1 MDSSMKKLLLFL
13 LLIPNLVMAE
23 LTPKPKGK
31 PVITEVHQEP
41 IKPMPYC
48 DRFPYSDRCVSCT
61 SDTILTSAKKI
72 DGITFLIKT
81 TETRLAKD
89 HKFCYRYNN
98 DSTKDVYEDQP
109 RKKTEFMIMDLD
121 NRMLE
126 HKHVDDS
133 AFAKPIKL
141 IESSRDFPYTIIST
155 QTFGVSNVNNTHY
168 IYRTNPSFKKIAVLK
183 AGEPNINFYKS
194 NGAYLFEVVSL
205 NPTGGP
211 RSDWTYEVEAFA
223 LINDELIS
231 IDKRL
236 IDERKERYDIC
247 ANENFM
253 TLDCYLSDKHK
264 RSDRAIKPITKPIPK
279 EIKPLPEGFAPII
292 I

>member
-1 MDSSMKKLLLFL
+1 MKKLLLLL
-13 LLIPNLVMAE
+13 LLISNLVMAE

-31 PVITEVHQEP
+31 PVVKLDSQGKVIRNIEYDQN
-41 IKPMPYC
+41 ILRDK
-48 DRFPYSDRCVSCT
+48 DCT
-61 SDTILTSAKKI
+61 SDTILTSSKKI
-72 DGITFLIKT
+72 HGITFLIKT

-98 DSTKDVYEDQP
+98 DSTKDIYEDQP

-155 QTFGVSNVNNTHY
+155 QTLGVSNVNNTHY

-183 AGEPNINFYKS
+183 AGEPDINFYKS
-194 NGAYLFEVVSL
+194 NGVYLFEIYEL
-205 NPTGGP
+205 YATGGP

-264 RSDRAIKPITKPIPK
+264 RSDRVIKPVPIT
-279 EIKPLPEGFAPII
+279 LD
-292 I
+292 

>member
-1 MDSSMKKLLLFL
+1 MKKLLLLL

-155 QTFGVSNVNNTHY
+155 QTLGNNNVNNTY
-168 IYRTNPSFKKIAVLK
+168 YLYRTSPSFKKIAVLN
-183 AGEPNINFYKS
+183 AGEPDIHFYKS
-194 NGAYLFEVVSL
+194 DGVYLFEVYKRYA
-205 NPTGGP
+205 TEGP
-211 RSDWTYEVEAFA
+211 RSDWTFVVETFA
-223 LINDELIS
+223 LINDELIN
-231 IDKRL
+231 IDRRF
-236 IDERKERYDIC
+236 IDQREERYDIC
-247 ANENFM
+247 ANEDFM
-253 TLDCYLSDKHK
+253 TLDCYLSDKYK
-264 RSDRAIKPITKPIPK
+264 RPK
-279 EIKPLPEGFAPII
+279 II
-292 I
+292 IPPAPDDRLYKKP